1 VSGPDDD
8 VVEPGSTA
16 MNVRARSEAG
26 ASGCD
31 PAAFGVALRQFRLR
45 LGLSQ
50 ELLARRIA
58 YSRPHVAN
66 IERGHFVPGK
76 AFLPRIEA
84 AFPGGA
90 AALTQPYEVALRG
103 HRRARRATGP
113 SGADPAGGPP
123 LHNGDHAEVLL
134 DEADPALGGGNH
146 HETVSLAGTWYALW
160 ETTAEGRMSIDS
172 EAVTVH
178 QRGTSLSVENQSRAP
193 ENPLGAFLWRAQ
205 CRVYDNRYVL
215 GSYVPRE
222 PNVRS
227 KGVVYLKL
235 HTSGAFMLGRWLGCS
250 YDDEVATG
258 FSVLARDPR
267 VARMQMSK
275 HVPAAAEI
283 LDGQSQEPPAD

>member
-1 VSGPDDD
+1 
-8 VVEPGSTA
+8 
-16 MNVRARSEAG
+16 MNVRARSEPGPA
-26 ASGCD
+26 GCD

-50 ELLARRIA
+50 ELLARKIS

-66 IERGHFVPGK
+66 IERGHFVPGR

-90 AALTQPYEVALRG
+90 AALTQPYEAALRG
-103 HRRARRATGP
+103 HRRARRAGGAGVVLPGGTP
-113 SGADPAGGPP
+113 ST
-123 LHNGDHAEVLL
+123 NGDQADMLL
-134 DEADPALGGGNH
+134 DEVEAAAAGGNH
-146 HETVSLAGTWYALW
+146 HETVNLAGTWYALW
-160 ETTAEGRMSIDS
+160 ETTVEGRASIDS

-178 QRGTSLSVENQSRAP
+178 QRGTSLSVENQNRAP
-193 ENPLGAFLWRAQ
+193 ENPLGAFLWKAQ

-275 HVPAAAEI
+275 HVPNAAEL
-283 LDGQSQEPPAD
+283 LDAAQVQEPAAG